1 MVSSSRAR
9 NVPLTLV
16 QRRIDDA
23 RRHVGD
29 AAHTQHA
36 DAAVPRDNRL
46 RHGGH
51 ADRVRAKDARHAD
64 FGRRFVRRAVH
75 PHIHAL
81 LQGDA
86 EGFRRLTAFFHQ
98 LHVISVGHV
107 REACAEFGEV
117 LARQRVMAGH
127 VDEVG
132 QHHQAALREIQVDPA
147 GRVGDNERL
156 HAEERHH
163 AHRHGDILQ
172 VIPLII
178 VEAPLHHAH
187 ALPVEGACPPATGV
201 TGCGGH
207 RESGDVLVVDVLC
220 IFEGIDVIAEPRTED
235 NADFSLSDALADGF
249 GGGLETLHE
258 FAVHG
263 DDSFLNNFRYK
274 SINMGGDR
282 RGQGG
287 ERRLRLFPSPLV
299 ASAETKSPAYGK
311 EPLCLEDQQL
321 GRAHLARQCASS
333 RKSSLGARLRTR
345 KVTGRDASLPAPLLS
360 AFEMLVAHGTVGAL
374 PQTPQGTLSLD
385 PARGQTKRD
394 EVPP

>member
-1 MVSSSRAR
+1 M
-9 NVPLTLV
+9 
-16 QRRIDDA
+16 
-23 RRHVGD
+23 
-29 AAHTQHA
+29 
-36 DAAVPRDNRL
+36 PRDNRL

-64 FGRRFVRRAVH
+64 FGGRFVRRAVH

-107 REACAEFGEV
+107 GEARAEFGEV
-117 LARQRVMAGH
+117 PACQRVMAGH

-132 QHHQAALREIQVDPA
+132 EHHQAALREIQVDPA
-147 GRVGDNERL
+147 RRIGDNERL
-156 HAEERHH
+156 HAKERHH

-172 VIPLII
+172 VITLII

-187 ALPVEGACPPATGV
+187 ALPVEGARPPASGV

-207 RESGDVLVVDVLC
+207 GESGDVLIVDVLC
-220 IFEGIDVIAEPRTED
+220 VLEGIDVIAEPRTED
-235 NADFSLSDALADGF
+235 NADFGLPDAASDGF
-249 GGGLETLHE
+249 GGLLKTLHE
-258 FAVHG
+258 FAVHHG

-287 ERRLRLFPSPLV
+287 DRRLRLFPSPLV
-299 ASAETKSPAYGK
+299 ASAEAKSPTYGK
-311 EPLCLEDQQL
+311 EPLWSQDQL
-321 GRAHLARQCASS
+321 FGRAHR
-333 RKSSLGARLRTR
+333 
-345 KVTGRDASLPAPLLS
+345 RDTA
-360 AFEMLVAHGTVGAL
+360 
-374 PQTPQGTLSLD
+374 
-385 PARGQTKRD
+385 
-394 EVPP
+394 